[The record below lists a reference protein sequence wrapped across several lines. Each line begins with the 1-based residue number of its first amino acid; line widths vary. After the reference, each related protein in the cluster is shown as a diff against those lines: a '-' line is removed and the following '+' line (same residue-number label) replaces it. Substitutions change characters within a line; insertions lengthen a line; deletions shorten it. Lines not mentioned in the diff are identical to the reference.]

1 MKPSEIRALTAAE
14 LKRKLDESREELMNL
29 RFQISTGSLKD
40 FTRLRQTRR
49 IIARMTTI
57 LNEKVASEN
66 EGEA

>member
-14 LKRKLDESREELMNL
+14 LKRKLDESREEIMNL

>member
-49 IIARMTTI
+49 IVARMATI